1 MATQQIDCETF
12 VSRLRDSGLLSDRE
26 LETVEALALE
36 INRGKALARALVE
49 RGLLTRFQAGLIYQ
63 GRTDGF
69 NLGQYRILDQLGRG
83 GMGRVFKAE
92 HQTMHRVVALKVLA
106 PELMKTDRAR
116 RFFEREVRA
125 AARLVHPNIVT
136 AYDANQSGDRHYLVM
151 EFVDGPNL
159 HDFIHERGPLPVGQ
173 ACEIVRQAAIGLQ
186 YAHEMGMVH
195 RDIKPANL
203 LLHTTGNNCLVKVL
217 DFGLARLVEPLGPDA
232 EGSDLASAE
241 YQVMGTPDYL
251 SPEQARNLHAADIRS
266 DLYSLGCTMY
276 FLLTAQVPFPG
287 GTMLEKLVRHAS
299 EEAVPVHQL
308 RADVPPEISA
318 IISRLMAK
326 KPDERY
332 ATPLELAQAL
342 APFSVVQGL
351 NSLPAHDPGLAAA
364 AAASGDSPWANLFDD
379 DAAKAPSTLQ
389 TSVTV
394 TPLPARREGGDLA
407 AVKPSRP
414 KRTSRAWVRP
424 AIIAGA
430 AAVGF
435 VIGALCLLLLFK

>member
-12 VSRLRDSGLLSDRE
+12 VSRLRESGLLSERDLVR
-26 LETVEALALE
+26 VEALALE
-36 INRGKALARALVE
+36 ATRGKALARALVE
-49 RGLLTRFQAGLIYQ
+49 RGILTRFQAGMIYQ
-63 GRTDGF
+63 GRTEGF
-69 NLGQYRILDQLGRG
+69 ILGQYRILDQLGRG
-83 GMGRVFKAE
+83 GMGRVLKAE
-92 HQTMHRVVALKVLA
+92 HQTMNRIVALKVLA
-106 PELMKTDRAR
+106 PELMKTERAR

-159 HDFIHERGPLPVGQ
+159 HDFVHDRGPLPVGQ

-203 LLHTTGNNCLVKVL
+203 LLHTAGNACLVKVL
-217 DFGLARLVEPLGPDA
+217 DFGLARLIEPLSPQA
-232 EGSDLASAE
+232 EGSDLVPSSE

-251 SPEQARNLHAADIRS
+251 SPEQARNLHSADIRS

-299 EEAVPVHQL
+299 ESPVPIHQL
-308 RADVPPEISA
+308 RSDVPLEISN
-318 IISRLMAK
+318 IIARLIAK
-326 KPDERY
+326 NPEERF
-332 ATPLELAQAL
+332 ATPVELAQAL

-351 NSLPAHDPGLAAA
+351 NSLPAQEQGPSTTA
-364 AAASGDSPWANLFDD
+364 GDSPWANLFDD
-379 DAAKAPSTLQ
+379 DVAKSPSTLQ
-389 TSVTV
+389 ASVTI
-394 TPLPARREGGDLA
+394 TPLPSDEDRIDQKQVTPARVER
-407 AVKPSRP
+407 KSR
-414 KRTSRAWVRP
+414 SWVRP
-424 AIIAGA
+424 MIIAGA
-430 AAVGF
+430 AVAGF
-435 VIGALCLLLLFK
+435 IIGALCLLLLFR